1 MMITPSTCNGTAS
14 SGRRFKVMPPTL
26 LLGLLVACVGLALWL
41 PTRGL
46 DPWPFDLLGIAAILA
61 GIVLNLWSD
70 HQLKAA
76 QTTVKP
82 HERPSVL
89 VTHGAFRLTRN
100 PMYLGMALI
109 LAGTA
114 ITLGSLVALVCAA
127 LFVVVVDRRFIPFEE
142 RNAGAAFAEAYADY
156 RSSVRRWV

>member
-1 MMITPSTCNGTAS
+1 MSTPSSCAGGAS
-14 SGRRFKVMPPTL
+14 ERRGFRLTPPTL
-26 LLGLLVACVGLALWL
+26 LLGLLVVCAAVALVL

-46 DPWPFDLLGIAAILA
+46 DPWPYNFLGIVVILA

-70 HQLKAA
+70 HQLKVAK
-76 QTTVKP
+76 TTVKP

-89 VTHGAFRLTRN
+89 VTDGAFGLTRN

-127 LFVVVVDRRFIPFEE
+127 LFVLAVGCWFIPLEE
-142 RNAGAAFAEAYADY
+142 RNAAAAFADAYAEY
-156 RSSVRRWV
+156 RRGVRRWV